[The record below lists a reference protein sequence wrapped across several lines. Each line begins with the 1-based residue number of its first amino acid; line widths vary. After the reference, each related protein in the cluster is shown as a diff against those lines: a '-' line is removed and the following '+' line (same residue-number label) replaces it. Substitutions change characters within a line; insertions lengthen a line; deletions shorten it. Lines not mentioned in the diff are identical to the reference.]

1 MYIDAIL
8 SVKSYIP
15 RELEKGTLFVNALK
29 EGIEV
34 YELDEDVRD
43 TESYMG
49 EHGYPIELE
58 LTAISPENNLPYIL
72 AYHEEIGWIDEGED
86 SEDMHEITTNDIN
99 EILRNRGYCQAQV
112 SNSNMEIPIYDE
124 GKVIIKIIEEEQ

>member
-8 SVKSYIP
+8 CVKSYIP
-15 RELEKGTLFVNALK
+15 RKVEKGMLFINTLK

-34 YELDEDVRD
+34 YEIDKDVRD
-43 TESYMG
+43 SEAYMRENSY
-49 EHGYPIELE
+49 PAELE

-86 SEDMHEITTNDIN
+86 SENMHEITINDIN
-99 EILRNRGYCQAQV
+99 KILRNRGYCQAQV

-124 GKVIIKIIEEEQ
+124 GKVIIKLIEEEQ